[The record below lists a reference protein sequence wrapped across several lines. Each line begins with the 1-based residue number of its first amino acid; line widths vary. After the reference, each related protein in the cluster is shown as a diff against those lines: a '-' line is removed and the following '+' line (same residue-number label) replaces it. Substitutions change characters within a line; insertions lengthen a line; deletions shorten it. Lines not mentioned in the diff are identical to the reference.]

1 MIKTQLADY
10 YVKNQCKQVPFVT
23 LCVKKLWQRM
33 GVKKIIYKLA
43 SRQLWMAPYQDVKIV
58 QLENLPRCMDFFL

>member
-43 SRQLWMAPYQDVKIV
+43 SRQLWMAPN
-58 QLENLPRCMDFFL
+58 QLSLGNLIDLGFLIDLN